1 MAVGMAA
8 PPIQGIALSCVYVD
22 DLPAARSFYEDVL
35 GLRLLAADGA
45 TCLFAAGSCQN
56 LPVCRR
62 GWCEDDMPGPGGVVP
77 GHTGD
82 GPAHLAFHIAIA
94 DYDAWKAYLL
104 ARAVPIVSEV
114 TFEHGGRSLYLD
126 DPAGNVLELATPG
139 HWPNF

>member
-1 MAVGMAA
+1 MAA

-22 DLPAARSFYEDVL
+22 DLAAARSFYEDVL

-56 LPVCRR
+56 LQVCRR
-62 GWCEDDMPGPGGVVP
+62 GWCEDDVAAPGGVVP

-94 DYDAWKAYLL
+94 DYDAWRAYLQD
-104 ARAVPIVSEV
+104 RGVPIVSEV
-114 TFEHGGRSLYLD
+114 AFEHGGRGLYLD
-126 DPAGNVLELATPG
+126 DPGGNVLEFATPG